1 MNANRLISISRP
13 VIGLCADAV
22 FRIMHGQA
30 RVYWRAPQ
38 SNQVVTGFGSA
49 ADLRAWG
56 RNRYKDI
63 ERQARQLFRDAVVT
77 GDAQAAPRLFGGFA
91 FRDDFLPDYTWSVF
105 HPAQFV
111 LPHFQLVEQPT
122 PDAADARPAWLTM
135 NVLVGRDDDVDE
147 LLPALQTAL
156 DARYEWLVSRA
167 SKLVDIPVDNPTHAL
182 HSSVATEV
190 RHLISPAQ
198 WASLI
203 DTAHTYMQAGRMTKV
218 VLARACE
225 LRSDTAINVE
235 VALARLNRR
244 YPDCYRF
251 VFEPQVGHV
260 FLGAT
265 PELLVNVHGKDLR
278 TMALAGSIQR
288 GRDASEDAQ
297 LGQAL
302 LSSEKD
308 RYEHDIVVQSLRARL
323 GPITQSLSV
332 PDTPVVMP
340 LSNIQHLHTPIQATL
355 KRRITAFALAAQLH
369 PTPAL
374 GGQPQQAAMDFIRD
388 FEPVPRGWYAAP
400 FGWVDAKL
408 DGEFVVAIRSAVTHD
423 TEAWLYAGAGIV
435 QASVAQQEWDE
446 TALKFRPMM
455 EALATD

>member
-13 VIGLCADAV
+13 VTGLCADAV
-22 FRIMHGQA
+22 FRIMHGQP
-30 RVYWRAPQ
+30 RIYWRAPKSDPMVQ
-38 SNQVVTGFGSA
+38 TVVGFGSA

-56 RNRYKDI
+56 KNRYKDI
-63 ERQARQLFRDAVVT
+63 EQQARQLFRDAIVMM

-111 LPHFQLVEQPT
+111 LPHFQLIEQSGHASPGEK
-122 PDAADARPAWLTM
+122 PAWLTM
-135 NVLVGRDDDVDE
+135 NVLVGRDDDVDD

-156 DARYEWLVSRA
+156 DARYAWLVNRA
-167 SKLVDIPVDNPTHAL
+167 SKLEAL
-182 HSSVATEV
+182 PSQNHLAANEV
-190 RHLISPAQ
+190 KHLISPAQ
-198 WASLI
+198 WAALI
-203 DTAHTYMQAGRMTKV
+203 DTARKQMQAGQMTKV

-225 LRSDTAINVE
+225 LRSDRDMNVE
-235 VALARLNRR
+235 AALARLNTR

-251 VFEPQVGHV
+251 VFEPQAGHV
-260 FLGAT
+260 FFGAT
-265 PELLVNVHGKDLR
+265 PELLVHVHGKNLH
-278 TMALAGSIQR
+278 TMALAGSIRR
-288 GRDASEDAQ
+288 GKDADEDAQ

-308 RYEHDIVVQSLRARL
+308 RYEHDIVVQSLRTRL
-323 GPITQSLSV
+323 GPLTQTLNA
-332 PDTPVVMP
+332 PDMPEVMA

-355 KRRITAFALAAQLH
+355 KRRSTALALVAQLH

-388 FEPVPRGWYAAP
+388 YEPVPRGWYAAP

-423 TEAWLYAGAGIV
+423 NEAWLYAGAGIV

-446 TALKFRPMM
+446 TALKFRPML
-455 EALATD
+455 EALAP